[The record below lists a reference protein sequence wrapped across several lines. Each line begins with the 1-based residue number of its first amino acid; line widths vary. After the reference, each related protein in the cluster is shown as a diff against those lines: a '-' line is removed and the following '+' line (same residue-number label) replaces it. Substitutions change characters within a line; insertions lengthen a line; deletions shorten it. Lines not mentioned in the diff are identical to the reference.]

1 MINALQIVLF
11 AIAWFIF
18 GYFWYGGKIGKRVLK
33 VDKSRPTPATTKND
47 GLDYVPTNPV
57 VLFGHHFSAIAG
69 AGPIVGPILAY
80 ALFGWL
86 PALLWILI
94 GSVFMGA
101 VHDFSSLIISIRNE
115 GRSIVEIADGAISR
129 TASTLFAVFV
139 WFTLTLVQAVF
150 ADLTAKT
157 LVEEP
162 GIAIPTIALI
172 VIAMLFGLLVY
183 KLKINI
189 FISTVLALASLGLC
203 VWFGLSHSIVLD
215 YNYWLIIIIIYAFVA
230 SIIPVWVLL
239 QPRDYISMYIL
250 IIGML
255 IGIVGVLILNPTIT
269 GPAYISFVSDGT
281 PLFPMLFVIIACGAI
296 SGFHSLVASGT
307 TAKQLNKESNAQK
320 IAYGGMLTEGLLAVI
335 VITLISSVLVWDPVH
350 ASTNPNAFQGFL
362 NQSAEIVFGNALGRA
377 GQAIGIPLAVGVQ
390 FGILMLNAFILTT
403 LDASARLNRYVV
415 QETLG
420 IRYGSIFKNRYFASG
435 TSLILAFFLCLG
447 NGYKVIWPIFGASNQ
462 LIGTLA
468 LFTVSA
474 YLFGIKAPKY
484 YSLIPAYFMLA
495 VTETALFYQAFWDY
509 LPKHNYLLLA
519 IAAILFVLGIF
530 VAIEATRKIFSS
542 KGKSEPV
549 IEKDK

>member
-157 LVEEP
+157 LVEAPE
-162 GIAIPTIALI
+162 IAVPTIALI
-172 VIAMLFGLLVY
+172 VIAILFGLLVY
-183 KLKINI
+183 KFKVNI
-189 FISTVLALASLGLC
+189 FISTVLALLALALC
-203 VWFGLSHSIVLD
+203 VWFGLSYPIVLG

-269 GPAYISFVSDGT
+269 GPTYISFVSDGT

-320 IAYGGMLTEGLLAVI
+320 IAYGGMLTEGLLAVL
-335 VITLISSVLVWDPVH
+335 VITLISSVLVWDPTS

-420 IRYGSIFKNRYFASG
+420 VRYGSIFKNRYFSSG
-435 TSLILAFFLCLG
+435 ASLILAFFLCLG

-468 LFTVSA
+468 LFTISA

-484 YSLIPAYFMLA
+484 FTLIPAYFMLA

-542 KGKSEPV
+542 KGKLEPV